1 MGYVLNLNTKLEI
14 FLNAA
19 RLKESLR
26 LFNNFQGQ
34 QGKSGFSGTVGNR
47 GQQVRPKEF
56 LLKNLIHFGA
66 LT

>member
-26 LFNNFQGQ
+26 LFNFQGQ

>member
-14 FLNAA
+14 FLF
-19 RLKESLR
+19 SR
-26 LFNNFQGQ
+26 LFNFQGQ

-56 LLKNLIHFGA
+56 LLENLIHFGA